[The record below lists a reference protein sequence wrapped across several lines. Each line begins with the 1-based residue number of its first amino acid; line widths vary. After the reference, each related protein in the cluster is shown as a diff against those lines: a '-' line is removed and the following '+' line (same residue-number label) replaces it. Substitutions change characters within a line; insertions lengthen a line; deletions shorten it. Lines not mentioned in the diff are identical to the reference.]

1 MDSRN
6 SSTPDFQNLIPT
18 LGPGADIV
26 LSEADAIQAAADS
39 ALAPATRRAYRSLWL
54 NFDRWCRSRGYNAL
68 PAAAVAAFLAARAQ
82 TSSAATLSLSTAAIS
97 YYHRQ
102 HNLPNPT
109 DSQGVKLVLAGLARQ
124 HRAGSQRQ
132 AKGLSREDLAA
143 IKATACRPR
152 IGRGGRLE
160 SAQHARNRGLKDIA
174 LCSIMWDA
182 MLRRA
187 EAASL
192 AWSDVRRAADGSG
205 RLTVRYSKTDQSGVG
220 KILWI
225 SPASM
230 SALELVASL
239 HPQKPTGPLFNLSP
253 PQITR
258 RIAAACD
265 AAGLGNGYSGHS
277 PRVGA
282 AQALAAAN
290 ISLAA
295 IMEHGRWQSSMMPA
309 RYTRHAA
316 AAQSA
321 MARLYAQGG

>member
-1 MDSRN
+1 M
-6 SSTPDFQNLIPT
+6 L
-18 LGPGADIV
+18 
-26 LSEADAIQAAADS
+26 
-39 ALAPATRRAYRSLWL
+39 
-54 NFDRWCRSRGYNAL
+54 
-68 PAAAVAAFLAARAQ
+68 
-82 TSSAATLSLSTAAIS
+82 
-97 YYHRQ
+97 
-102 HNLPNPT
+102 
-109 DSQGVKLVLAGLARQ
+109 
-124 HRAGSQRQ
+124 
-132 AKGLSREDLAA
+132 
-143 IKATACRPR
+143 CRP
-152 IGRGGRLE
+152 RGGRLE

-205 RLTVRYSKTDQSGVG
+205 RLTVRYSKTDQSGAG

-258 RIAAACD
+258 RIAAA
-265 AAGLGNGYSGHS
+265 GLGNGYSGHS

-282 AQALAAAN
+282 APRPWPRPTFRSPPSWSTAAG
-290 ISLAA
+290 S
-295 IMEHGRWQSSMMPA
+295 R
-309 RYTRHAA
+309 R
-316 AAQSA
+316 
-321 MARLYAQGG
+321 